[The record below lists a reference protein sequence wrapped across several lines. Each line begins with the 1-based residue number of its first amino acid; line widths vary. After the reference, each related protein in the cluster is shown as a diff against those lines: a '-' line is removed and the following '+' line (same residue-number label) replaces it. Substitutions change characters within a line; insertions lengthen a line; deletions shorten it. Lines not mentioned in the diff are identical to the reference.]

1 MRHLTEKNI
10 NIFWGVI
17 IMKFFLNPIG
27 LSEYEI
33 TFFTIIKAIIFT
45 FVFLILLC
53 ITIHKAKKER
63 DIKQIVPLIVADCLV
78 LAFGVV
84 ILILID

>member
-1 MRHLTEKNI
+1 MIHLTENNI
-10 NIFWGVI
+10 KYFLGVI

-45 FVFLILLC
+45 FVLLILLC

-63 DIKQIVPLIVADCLV
+63 DIKQIVPLIVADCLM
-78 LAFGVV
+78 LALVVV
-84 ILILID
+84 ILIVID